1 MGVQSNLEN
10 SFKELWF
17 VTSWLIREL
26 KLQAR
31 YFQVKGLL
39 VCVYAPSVG
48 FPGGSVVKN
57 LPANAGDTFDP
68 WSGKILQA
76 SEQLGPC
83 ATTTKPVLWRLQ
95 LLKSLSSGA
104 RAPQQEKPLQ

>member
-48 FPGGSVVKN
+48 FPGGSLVKN
-57 LPANAGDTFDP
+57 LPANAGDTSSIPGLGRSRMPRGTSARVP
-68 WSGKILQA
+68 W
-76 SEQLGPC
+76 
-83 ATTTKPVLWRLQ
+83 
-95 LLKSLSSGA
+95 LLSL
-104 RAPQQEKPLQ
+104 L